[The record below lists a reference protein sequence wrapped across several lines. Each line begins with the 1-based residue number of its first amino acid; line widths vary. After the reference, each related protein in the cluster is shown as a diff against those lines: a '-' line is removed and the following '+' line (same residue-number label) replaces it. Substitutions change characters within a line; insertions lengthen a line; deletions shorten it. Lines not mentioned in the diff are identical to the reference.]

1 MTASLPLQPQP
12 LSAAIADRLRQRILQ
27 GEWATGIA
35 IHATEIASRLGVSPA
50 PVREAFK
57 LLCHEGL
64 LYAQGRSAMHV
75 TVLSPAQIQE
85 AQACARLAAKTCGS
99 ARCPGGW
106 IGPAHAAH
114 GFPTFAIGS
123 HAVPYKKNA
132 RGV

>member
-85 AQACARLAAKTCGS
+85 AKLVHDWLQKHVAQHDALEDGLGPRMLRMASQRLQLAAMQ
-99 ARCPGGW
+99 CPTKRM
-106 IGPAHAAH
+106 PE
-114 GFPTFAIGS
+114 
-123 HAVPYKKNA
+123 
-132 RGV
+132 GV